1 MVQITKLDNGL
12 RVLTVPMPYLQSV
25 SVGFFMQ
32 VGSRCESELLSG
44 ASHFIEHM
52 LFKGTASR
60 PSAQEVA
67 DAIEGKGGMFNAN
80 TGLET
85 TLFWAKVAA
94 PDLREALDVLS
105 DMLLRS
111 VFDPAELEKE
121 RAVIVEEIK
130 YDLDTPDSLV
140 EMLVTQLQWP
150 DHPLGRDVAGSPDN
164 VAKLSRE
171 ALIQY
176 HRTHY
181 LPGETV
187 LSLAGQV
194 DHAEA
199 MALAS
204 LYLSEWQPGPTP
216 SCQPAPP
223 NGHGPRLRV
232 EHREIEQAH
241 VNFSFDGLARTHPD
255 RFVLNLMNVILGEGM
270 HSRLFQELRE
280 RQGLAYSVDS
290 YVNLLRDTGSI
301 GIYAGVAPE
310 SVDRAIQA
318 ILAELDR
325 LRQDQVPTDEL
336 QKAKRFARG
345 RLALALEDPFA
356 MASWYA
362 RQELLG
368 PQILEPNAVAARL
381 EETEAHDIQRL
392 AQALFQESGL
402 NLALVGPLGG
412 EEKFRRSARL

>member
-1 MVQITKLDNGL
+1 
-12 RVLTVPMPYLQSV
+12 
-25 SVGFFMQ
+25 
-32 VGSRCESELLSG
+32 
-44 ASHFIEHM
+44 
-52 LFKGTASR
+52 
-60 PSAQEVA
+60 
-67 DAIEGKGGMFNAN
+67 
-80 TGLET
+80 
-85 TLFWAKVAA
+85 
-94 PDLREALDVLS
+94 
-105 DMLLRS
+105 
-111 VFDPAELEKE
+111 
-121 RAVIVEEIK
+121 
-130 YDLDTPDSLV
+130 
-140 EMLVTQLQWP
+140 
-150 DHPLGRDVAGSPDN
+150 

-199 MALAS
+199 MSLAS

-290 YVNLLRDTGSI
+290 YVHLLRDTGSI

-381 EETEAHDIQRL
+381 EATEAHDIQRL
-392 AQALFQESGL
+392 AQVLFQESGL